1 MKSLISIKI
10 VAGLALI
17 LLMISSCTEDY
28 PELNTRN
35 NLVTEEVLNTNLMM
49 THVQYRA
56 IVRDLGGGSS
66 TTGNYPGMS
75 VSNSNRP
82 FQVSSNDVWGDTYGT
97 SSTTSGAYARNL
109 ADLIRIL
116 EKRDAEA
123 ETSENASM
131 IGIARIL
138 KVWAFSRLTDAFGDV
153 PYFESCL
160 PQEEVVYYPKYD
172 SQESIYQDF
181 FKELHEAVA
190 QLDAGKENYGSN
202 DLMYGGD
209 VAQWEKF
216 ANSLRLR
223 LALRVRYVD
232 PALAAA
238 EMSDLNESNLITSAA
253 DNAVIN
259 TALDYIENSGP
270 NYSSAYSG
278 LYTQGDAL
286 DKRYTGK
293 TVLDIW
299 KDNYDPRLKL
309 FADTAAAQWP
319 TTPGYDTIDY
329 FGYRGHALLGYVPVQ
344 EKYVYGSESC
354 SRWALHMYAPI
365 FPKSVLSSQEVYYAL
380 AEAALFGI
388 KGAPG
393 DAQGFYEKGVTEA
406 LNWAV
411 AWNDLIEPQL
421 PDMFGLYRPD
431 SSAEFVAEYAEF
443 HRVTADEVA
452 AFVDTAAVMTLTG
465 SEEEQLEMIM
475 NQKIAGFYPVQT
487 YQGWCE
493 WRRTGYPRVLVGSDD
508 DALQG
513 VSPRRYMY
521 PDSEQ
526 QLNGENLEE
535 ALSHIGGVDDML
547 KKMWWD
553 ANPLAPHEHSGDVG
567 WMDKPWV
574 TGGK

>member
-1 MKSLISIKI
+1 MKSVINIKI
-10 VAGLALI
+10 VAGLALV
-17 LLMISSCTEDY
+17 LLMISSCTKDY
-28 PELNTRN
+28 EELNTRHD
-35 NLVTEEVLNTNLMM
+35 LVTEEVLNTDLLM

-56 IVRDLGGGSS
+56 IIRGLGGGSG
-66 TTGNYPGMS
+66 TVGNYPGMS

-82 FQVSSNDVWGDTYGT
+82 FQVSSSGVWSDTYGT
-97 SSTTSGAYARNL
+97 YARNL
-109 ADLIRIL
+109 ADMIRIL
-116 EKRDAEA
+116 ENRDAEA
-123 ETSENASM
+123 GTSENASM

-172 SQESIYQDF
+172 TQESIYKDL

-190 QLDAGKENYGSN
+190 QLDADKEGYGSN
-202 DLMYGGD
+202 DLLYSGD
-209 VAQWEKF
+209 VAKWEKF

-232 PALAAA
+232 PGLAAS

-253 DNAVIN
+253 DNAFIN
-259 TALDYIENSGP
+259 TATDALPENGGP
-270 NYSSAYSG
+270 NYSSQYSG
-278 LYTQGDAL
+278 LYTQGSSM

-329 FGYRGHALLGYVPVQ
+329 FGYRGHALLGYVPVE
-344 EKYVYGSESC
+344 EKYPYGSESV
-354 SRWALHMYAPI
+354 SRWALHMYAPV
-365 FPKSVLSSQEVYYAL
+365 FPMSVLSSQEVYFAL
-380 AEAALFGI
+380 AEAALFSI

-393 DAQGFYEKGVTEA
+393 DAQGFYDKGVTEA

-421 PDMFGLYRPD
+421 PEMFGLYRPD
-431 SSAEFVAEYAEF
+431 SSSEFVAEYAEF
-443 HRVTADEVA
+443 HRITADEVV
-452 AFVDTAAVMTLTG
+452 AFVDTATVMTLAG
-465 SEEEQLEMIM
+465 SEEEQLEMII

-487 YQGWCE
+487 YEGWCE
-493 WRRTGYPRVLVGSDD
+493 FRRTGYPRVLVGNDD

-513 VSPRRYMY
+513 VSPRRYLY

-526 QLNGENLEE
+526 QLNAESLAD
-535 ALSHIGGVDDML
+535 ALSRIGGTDNML
-547 KKMWWD
+547 SKMWWD
-553 ANPLAPHEHSGDVG
+553 ANPIGPHEHPDEVE
-567 WMDKPWV
+567 WMDQPWV
-574 TGGK
+574 KGK